1 MSTTTRNNRYQ
12 EGSIE
17 RVKRVK
23 GSDVWVYRWRE
34 LQPDGRR
41 IQRKQVIGDIDRFR
55 RRSDAKRAVENLRSE
70 INSRQRHIGRV
81 TVTELWGHFE
91 AHELRSPRADRS
103 PVTVETY
110 LDNFRLYILP
120 KWGEIFLDE
129 VLAVDVEAWL
139 DSLIKSAKPKGRARK
154 AALTAKSSTL
164 VTPAKSEPLA
174 PATKAKLRNQM
185 SCLFSHA
192 IRHEF
197 WKGANPIAMVR
208 QSGKR
213 LRTPDKLSLAE
224 MRAIIEALPNQM
236 HRVAILI
243 AASTGLRRSEI
254 RGLQW
259 QDVDFDEL
267 WLHLRRGIV
276 RTVQTKLK
284 TEGSRRGVPL
294 PPDLANVLRRWR
306 EETPHRA
313 DDDWVLASPET
324 NGENPIWLDMVLQN
338 HIKPVLKCMGIPKK
352 VGWHTFRHSL
362 ATLLASKGEDVKVT
376 QELLR
381 HSNAR
386 ITLDVYQEA
395 DTEAK
400 RAAQRHTKPL
410 FLVGK
415 AS

>member
-1 MSTTTRNNRYQ
+1 
-12 EGSIE
+12 
-17 RVKRVK
+17 VKRAK
-23 GSDVWVYRWRE
+23 GNDVWVYRWRE
-34 LQPDGRR
+34 TNDEGRR
-41 IQRKQVIGDIDRFR
+41 VQRKQVVGDVHRLLTK
-55 RRSDAKRAVENLRSE
+55 SDAKREVENLRAE
-70 INSRQRHIGRV
+70 INSRRRRIGRM

-91 AHELRSPRADRS
+91 AYELRSPRADRS

-120 KWGEIFLDE
+120 KWGETFLDE
-129 VLAVDVEAWL
+129 VRAVDVEAWL
-139 DSLIKSAKPKGRARK
+139 DSLIKSAKPRGRARK
-154 AALTAKSSTL
+154 TALTAKSSAL

-192 IRHEF
+192 IRHEL

-224 MRAIIEALPNQM
+224 MHAIIEALPNQM

-259 QDVDFDEL
+259 QDVNFDEL

-276 RTVQTKLK
+276 RTVETKLK

-294 PPDLANVLRRWR
+294 PPDLADLLRDWR
-306 EETPHRA
+306 GQTPHRA
-313 DDDWVLASPET
+313 DYDWVLASPET
-324 NGENPIWLDMVLQN
+324 NGKNPIWLDMVLQN
-338 HIKPVLKCMGIPKK
+338 YIKPVVKRLGITKK
-352 VGWHTFRHSL
+352 VGWHTWRHSL

-381 HSNAR
+381 HSSAR

-395 DTEAK
+395 DTAAK
-400 RAAQRHTKPL
+400 RAAQGHTKPL
-410 FLVGK
+410 FLVRK
-415 AS
+415 AG

>member
-338 HIKPVLKCMGIPKK
+338 HIKPVLKCLGIPKK

>member
-1 MSTTTRNNRYQ
+1 
-12 EGSIE
+12 
-17 RVKRVK
+17 
-23 GSDVWVYRWRE
+23 
-34 LQPDGRR
+34 
-41 IQRKQVIGDIDRFR
+41 
-55 RRSDAKRAVENLRSE
+55 VE
-70 INSRQRHIGRV
+70 
-81 TVTELWGHFE
+81 
-91 AHELRSPRADRS
+91 
-103 PVTVETY
+103 
-110 LDNFRLYILP
+110 
-120 KWGEIFLDE
+120 
-129 VLAVDVEAWL
+129 VEAWL
-139 DSLIKSAKPKGRARK
+139 DSLVKSDRPKGRARK
-154 AALTAKSSTL
+154 TGSKTKSSAL

-192 IRHEF
+192 IRHEL

-224 MRAIIEALPNQM
+224 MHAIIEALPNQM

-276 RTVQTKLK
+276 RTVETKLK

-294 PPDLANVLRRWR
+294 PPDLADLLRDWR
-306 EETPHRA
+306 RQTPHRA
-313 DDDWVLASPET
+313 DYDWVLASPET
-324 NGENPIWLDMVLQN
+324 NGKNPIWLDMVLQN
-338 HIKPVLKCMGIPKK
+338 YIKPVLKRLGITKK
-352 VGWHTFRHSL
+352 VGWHTWRRSL

-381 HSNAR
+381 HSNSR

-395 DTEAK
+395 DTAAK
-400 RAAQRHTKPL
+400 RAAQRYTKPL
-410 FLVGK
+410 FLVRKTG
-415 AS
+415 

>member
-1 MSTTTRNNRYQ
+1 
-12 EGSIE
+12 
-17 RVKRVK
+17 VKRVK

-338 HIKPVLKCMGIPKK
+338 HIKPVLKCLGIPKK